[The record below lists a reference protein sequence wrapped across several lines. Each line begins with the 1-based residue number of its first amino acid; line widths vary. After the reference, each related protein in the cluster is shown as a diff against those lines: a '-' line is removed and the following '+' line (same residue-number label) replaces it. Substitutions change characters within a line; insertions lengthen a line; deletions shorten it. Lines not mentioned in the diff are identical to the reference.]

1 MCHTLP
7 RIGYK
12 IPYTKDI
19 KRISNEHSNN
29 KRTKSHQTDGRSNWH
44 SFKVQRLIWP
54 RIWYVLCHAGCSKQR
69 SYLSNGEFLNA
80 NY

>member
-29 KRTKSHQTDGRSNWH
+29 KRIANHQIDGRSN
-44 SFKVQRLIWP
+44 
-54 RIWYVLCHAGCSKQR
+54 
-69 SYLSNGEFLNA
+69 
-80 NY
+80 

>member
-19 KRISNEHSNN
+19 KVNAKHSQVLRDTFNLDSILIKDHENFKTWWKAEWNTWSN
-29 KRTKSHQTDGRSNWH
+29 
-44 SFKVQRLIWP
+44 
-54 RIWYVLCHAGCSKQR
+54 A
-69 SYLSNGEFLNA
+69 
-80 NY
+80 